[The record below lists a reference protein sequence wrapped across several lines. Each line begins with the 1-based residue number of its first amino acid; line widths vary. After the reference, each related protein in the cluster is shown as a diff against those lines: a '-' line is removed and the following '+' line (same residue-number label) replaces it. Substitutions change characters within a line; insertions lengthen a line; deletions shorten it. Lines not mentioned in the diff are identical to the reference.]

1 MKDNG
6 KRSFRHS
13 LRFRILSMVVAAWL
27 LPTAA
32 LSGWLLTA
40 VFPRMERQ
48 GTETLRLEAE
58 HAWSAVAENLDRLY
72 TLARDATYD
81 GELTR
86 LYGQRETGAI
96 SGVEYVRQ
104 GRNYLERKYGREE
117 LFAYAALIPPGEEEP
132 MLLTQSG
139 GGVSAEER
147 AEIRRWALE
156 AAADIDTRCALL
168 ERGDELWMIR
178 NLMNERISPC
188 GVLLLR
194 VRREELFA
202 PADRMT
208 AAWNGTSEMSVSA
221 EAPEAWGGAE
231 TGLQAAEGGRLRYVR
246 HGESRDWTAHW
257 RLTAP
262 DDRVYG
268 EIRRFRLVLSVLF
281 LAMIPAVIWI
291 GIILHRRVTR
301 PLEILADASRRIEG
315 GELGATVPM
324 RGPDELGVL
333 GEAFSNM
340 SLRLRELID
349 RTYKEEIAL
358 RDAQIQAL
366 QSRIN
371 PHFINNA
378 LEDINWQAR
387 IDGSDTVCRMV
398 SALSVL
404 LNATMARKERRTVS
418 LREELKV
425 ADAYIFFIQERFGD
439 RLTVEREIAE
449 EALEDDLPLLTLQP
463 VLENAVEHG
472 IAPAGGGEILLRA
485 VRGDGTLEI
494 TVVNGGKPMDA
505 EDRERIDAALIARP
519 TGIHV
524 GLSNIANRLRLIY
537 HGRAAMAAESD
548 EAGRTVIRMRIP
560 REEEKE

>member
-1 MKDNG
+1 MKEG

-13 LRFRILSMVVAAWL
+13 LRFQILSMVVAAWL

-32 LSGWLLTA
+32 LSGWLLTT

-48 GTETLRLEAE
+48 GREALRLEAE
-58 HAWSAVAENLDRLY
+58 HAWAAVAENLDRLY

-81 GELTR
+81 GELTQ
-86 LYGQRETGAI
+86 LYGQREAGSVSGA
-96 SGVEYVRQ
+96 EYVRQ
-104 GRNYLERKYGREE
+104 SRNYLERKYGREE
-117 LFAYAALIPPGEEEP
+117 LFEYAALIPPGEEEP

-139 GGVSAEER
+139 SGVSAEER
-147 AEIRRWALE
+147 AEVRRWALA
-156 AAADIDTRCALL
+156 AAADIDTRCTLL
-168 ERGDELWMIR
+168 ERGDDLWLIR

-194 VRREELFA
+194 VRRDMLFA

-208 AAWNGTSEMSVSA
+208 AEWKGTSEMTVSA
-221 EAPEAWGGAE
+221 EAPEEWGGAE
-231 TGLQAAEGGRLRYVR
+231 TGLQDAEGGHLRYVR

-268 EIRRFRLVLSVLF
+268 ETRRFRLVLSVLF
-281 LAMIPAVIWI
+281 LAMIPAVIRI
-291 GIILHRRVTR
+291 GAILHRRVTR

-315 GELGATVPM
+315 GELGTTVPM

-349 RTYKEEIAL
+349 RTYKEAIAL

-387 IDGSDTVCRMV
+387 IDGSDAVCRMV

-404 LNATMARKERRTVS
+404 LNATMARKERRTVP

-425 ADAYIFFIQERFGD
+425 ADAYIFFSQERFGD
-439 RLTVEREIAE
+439 RLTVRREIAG
-449 EALEDDLPLLTLQP
+449 EALEDELPLLSLQP

-494 TVVNGGKPMDA
+494 TVVNGGKPMDGD
-505 EDRERIDAALIARP
+505 DRERIDAALNARP
-519 TGIHV
+519 TGSHV

-537 HGRAAMAAESD
+537 HGRAAMEAETD
-548 EAGRTVIRMRIP
+548 GAGRTVIRMRIP
-560 REEEKE
+560 REEEGK